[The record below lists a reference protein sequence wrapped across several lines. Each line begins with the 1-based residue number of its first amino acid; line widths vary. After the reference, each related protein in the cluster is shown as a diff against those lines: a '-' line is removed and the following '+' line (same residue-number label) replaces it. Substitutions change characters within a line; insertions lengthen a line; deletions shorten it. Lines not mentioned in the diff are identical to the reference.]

1 MWDQTP
7 EKKLAYEI
15 KLVQS
20 MRELEDEQREMIYN

>member
-7 EKKLAYEI
+7 EKKLAYET

-20 MRELEDEQREMIYN
+20 MRELEDEHRER